1 MLSLRGDRQQHPGPL
16 MAILP
21 LFIPLTGAGDL
32 FVTLN
37 KVSYI
42 VHYPH

>member
-16 MAILP
+16 MAILA
-21 LFIPLTGAGDL
+21 LSIPLTGAGDL
-32 FVTLN
+32 LVTLS
-37 KVSYI
+37 KASCI